1 MLLLSTYQNNTTPP
15 SQHRVIILTVQR
27 EWERDRE
34 RERERER
41 ENKSERERE

>member
-34 RERERER
+34 RERERE
-41 ENKSERERE
+41 NKSERERE